1 MLKAATF
8 TTAQMK
14 PMIKYSASCIGRGW
28 RMNWPSITLR
38 SQSCNTTRIGA
49 RAPPIVDP
57 PHRQEN
63 ENFCRNPEGKV
74 AALLSASLRA
84 ASRGLCELPRRAAR
98 RSFRQYGDGFCG
110 LLFHSGADGQ
120 GARPRGAH
128 RVARDF
134 VPRVHPL
141 ATREGRFRRMRGF
154 SATHMNDRQ
163 NYYARLQRP

>member
-57 PHRQEN
+57 LIAKKTRTFVETLKGKSRLFYLPPYAPQVAAYASFLVAQLAGLFAN
-63 ENFCRNPEGKV
+63 TATVFVASCFIPVLMGKV
-74 AALLSASLRA
+74 LV
-84 ASRGLCELPRRAAR
+84 
-98 RSFRQYGDGFCG
+98 
-110 LLFHSGADGQ
+110 
-120 GARPRGAH
+120 
-128 RVARDF
+128 RVARTGSREVSSRASIRWPRERVDF
-134 VPRVHPL
+134 GECVDFLLP
-141 ATREGRFRRMRGF
+141 T
-154 SATHMNDRQ
+154 
-163 NYYARLQRP
+163 

>member
-57 PHRQEN
+57 LIAKQTRSFVETLKGKSRLFYLPPYAPQVAAYASFLVAQLAGLFAN
-63 ENFCRNPEGKV
+63 TATVFVASCFIPVLMGKV
-74 AALLSASLRA
+74 LV
-84 ASRGLCELPRRAAR
+84 
-98 RSFRQYGDGFCG
+98 
-110 LLFHSGADGQ
+110 
-120 GARPRGAH
+120 
-128 RVARDF
+128 RVARTGSREVF

-154 SATHMNDRQ
+154 SATHINDRQ

>member
-57 PHRQEN
+57 PHRQEY
-63 ENFCRNPEGKV
+63 ENFCRNPVRESRGS
-74 AALLSASLRA
+74 LCASLRA

-128 RVARDF
+128 RVARGLR
-134 VPRVHPL
+134 PARPSAGH
-141 ATREGRFRRMRGF
+141 ARGSI
-154 SATHMNDRQ
+154 SANAWIFCYPHQ
-163 NYYARLQRP
+163 